1 MVPPPDPTTDDRG
14 PDAVILPF
22 PSLGVARE
30 QSPQEPTSLRVV
42 IGEVLRAE
50 RHRQERTIAD
60 VASTAAVSLPYLSEV
75 ERGHKEISSDLLDAV
90 AAALG
95 LTLLD
100 VVERSADRLRTR
112 MERGVPL
119 ELRAA

>member
-1 MVPPPDPTTDDRG
+1 MAPPPDPTVDDRE
-14 PDAVILPF
+14 PDAVIVPF

-30 QSPQEPTSLRVV
+30 RSPQEPTSLRVV

-90 AAALG
+90 AGALG

-112 MERGVPL
+112 MERGVHL
-119 ELRAA
+119 VLRAA